1 MELFKFVTT
10 GEPTIF
16 TEGRMIQGATSIMW
30 AERYRDPGE
39 FEIVGTLSSGL
50 REFLPIG
57 TFISHADTLEVMY
70 VENHEID
77 EDENEDP
84 IIKITGRSLEAFFEN
99 RIIGITHAR
108 LAPNVVQYQLVAN
121 YTWDQLV
128 SLINYHIDGN
138 DDPNDNLDNVMSVT
152 NVTGT
157 GPVEERW
164 IKQIPLSKAVLD
176 LLAIDDLGIKILR
189 RNTFGAPDSS
199 STQTNILIHRGN
211 DRTANVIFSWKAGD
225 IEKTQY
231 LWSDKRI
238 KNSALVVGRF
248 VNTVVDTVGA
258 NNFNRRTMVVSA
270 DEVDGQFSE
279 MPTGTDLDIVLA
291 IMAIKG
297 MEALDSQ
304 NRITITSADLAN
316 ISKYQYRKDFEVGDL
331 VTLDGNFGQIA
342 TMRIVEYVEIQDE
355 TGESGHPTLSLPEA
369 QTAGLK
375 YGRTV

>member
-1 MELFKFVTT
+1 
-10 GEPTIF
+10 
-16 TEGRMIQGATSIMW
+16 MIQGATSIMW